1 MPSEIT
7 QARNGTGSKTKRS
20 CGVDRRR
27 SPQSGLSQAVQAEAQ
42 EYVWLD
48 YQRAGISP
56 RAIARRERLSVRRI
70 QLGLAR
76 ARRRENA
83 SRSMESRKR
92 DILHTRDGTGPRVQ
106 ESPPPFDL
114 HRKQT
119 QPPRLVPLF
128 PIGPFTPSSV
138 CPHQGPIRRGSVIC
152 CMVCSRSGMD
162 DHPALKRDP
171 STDPSP
177 EPKTVLAPKPAH
189 GRETRRE
196 RRKRLFAAST
206 EEPSQACAQGN

>member
-1 MPSEIT
+1 MRSEIT
-7 QARNGTGSKTKRS
+7 QVRNRKGSKSKRS
-20 CGVDRRR
+20 GGVDRRR
-27 SPQSGLSQAVQAEAQ
+27 SAPLGLSDAVRAEAR
-42 EYVWLD
+42 EYMWLD
-48 YQRAGISP
+48 WEREGISP

-76 ARRRENA
+76 ARRRENT

-92 DILHTRDGTGPRVQ
+92 EYLHKRDGAETKISR
-106 ESPPPFDL
+106 SPSVPDQ
-114 HRKQT
+114 HQGRK

-128 PIGPFTPSSV
+128 PIGPFTPASA

-171 STDPSP
+171 GTDPPP
-177 EPKTVLAPKPAH
+177 EPKPVVTPRPAR
-189 GRETRRE
+189 GRETRKE
-196 RRKRLFAAST
+196 RRRRLFAAGTADS
-206 EEPSQACAQGN
+206 SQAST